1 MTAYFFIYFFSFFC
15 AIISRPHVYFFVTGV
30 TFFSNIKSF
39 YEIIFLNFIFS
50 TRSQSYRKIMKMQEI
65 SIVFYLMWQTKTVQ

>member
-1 MTAYFFIYFFSFFC
+1 MNTYKLQLNYYFFSFFVQLFQE
-15 AIISRPHVYFFVTGV
+15 HVSFFVTGV

-39 YEIIFLNFIFS
+39 YEILFLDVFFN

-65 SIVFYLMWQTKTVQ
+65 SRLCFIYLM